1 MNIMKK
7 IIVGLSAITLSLV
20 LIISSCTTPPIEAAQ
35 EAYDY
40 NAIVPKVLGLNG
52 PGNTIGHGL
61 SEFPVEYSASYFR
74 GGSTLEWSAS
84 GGTTILEVIDDGSF
98 KGRKAKIVF
107 PQVSEATTVTIT
119 VTETTMGGV
128 KSEPFALEV
137 DLSPYCPLD
146 LDEFT
151 GGYTVWDGDDSGS
164 CTISRD
170 PADPLF
176 GLIISGPLSY
186 WTGDG
191 NGGSLKIKLDG
202 CTNGVTFA
210 SQATGAI
217 HATYGDITM
226 TQNNEDGPNSFD
238 PDDKSITITATHT
251 VAAGSFGG
259 WPVVFVKND

>member
-7 IIVGLSAITLSLV
+7 IIVGLSAIALSLV

-40 NAIVPKVLGLNG
+40 NAIIPKVLGISG
-52 PGNTIGHGL
+52 PTSTIGHGL

-74 GGSTLEWSAS
+74 GGSSLEWSAS
-84 GGTTILEVIDDGSF
+84 GGATILEVIDDGSF

-107 PQVSEATTVTIT
+107 PQVSEATTVTVT
-119 VTETTMGGV
+119 VVETTLGGV
-128 KSEPFALEV
+128 NSEPLTFEV

-146 LDEFT
+146 LDEFV
-151 GGYTVWDGDDSGS
+151 GEYTVDDGADSGV

-202 CTNGVTFA
+202 CTNSVTYA

-226 TQNNEDGPNSFD
+226 TQNNEEGPNSFD
-238 PDDKSITITATHT
+238 PADKTITLTATHT
-251 VAAGSFGG
+251 VAAGSFGA
-259 WPVVFVKND
+259 WSTVFVKNN